1 MKNKTILLIEDNP
14 DDVRLTQRAFKN
26 NGITNELAVV
36 YDGAAAVEYLK
47 RTVADPESELPT
59 VTLLD
64 LNLPKINGL
73 EVLKF
78 IRSHPTLKRM
88 PVVILTSSK
97 EEVDLIRGYDL
108 GANSYI
114 QKPVEF
120 DEFAIAVRQLGLYW
134 LLLNERPPRPV

>member
-14 DDVRLTQRAFKN
+14 DDVRLTQRAFKD
-26 NGITNELAVV
+26 NGITNELEVV
-36 YDGAAAVEYLK
+36 YDGAAAIEYLK
-47 RTVADPESELPT
+47 GTVADPESELPT

-78 IRSHPTLKRM
+78 IRSHPGLRRLA
-88 PVVILTSSK
+88 VVILTSSK
-97 EEVDLIRGYDL
+97 EEVDLIQGYDL

-120 DEFAIAVRQLGLYW
+120 DEFATAVRQLGLYW
-134 LLLNERPPRPV
+134 LLLNECPPRPV

>member
-1 MKNKTILLIEDNP
+1 MKTRTILLIEDNP
-14 DDVRLTQRAFKN
+14 DDVRLTQRAFKD
-26 NGITNELAVV
+26 NGITNELDVV
-36 YDGAAAVEYLK
+36 YDGASALEYLK
-47 RTVADPESELPT
+47 RTVAELEHELPT

-78 IRSHPTLKRM
+78 IRSHPSLKLM

-97 EEVDLIRGYDL
+97 EEVDIIRGYGL

-120 DEFAIAVRQLGLYW
+120 DEFAAAVRQLGLYW
-134 LLLNERPPRPV
+134 LLLNEHPPRPV